1 MRIRELYFNNFR
13 SFRGER
19 TISFV
24 DPLSD
29 TARPVTVLAG
39 SNGSGKTTILNAIE
53 ALLNFV
59 VNPEEPSDFVREAW
73 ETGLVRLTLEV
84 SPEELGIEDGDNGNK
99 APTVLNIAVG
109 KSDVLPLARLAED
122 WDNFYGRILPSGSGK
137 FFKRFSP
144 QAELFRRSIRRM
156 MEGQYA
162 LQGGLLYFP
171 YERQIQP
178 MQGGALEPGHEDR
191 QWISHFL
198 PPISWKGSLEQM
210 WVWQNYLDL
219 EKGSRDT
226 SQLAP
231 FVKQVEEILGSGRR
245 ITIQEGRVSVTPGW
259 AAAQANAPRV
269 QLHQLP
275 SGEQQILLLFGEL
288 ARRRRKGAVI
298 VIDEVE
304 NSLHPTLQ
312 RLAMWNLN
320 RLARDWDA
328 QVIVTTHSIEV
339 INTVRGGAFINLDYP
354 EKESDYPR
362 SLGKNNEASA

>member
-24 DPLSD
+24 DSLSD

-84 SPEELGIEDGDNGNK
+84 SSEELGSEEGENGPK
-99 APTVLNIAVG
+99 VPILLNIAVG
-109 KSDVLPLARLAED
+109 KTDVLPIASLAANWENLYCRV
-122 WDNFYGRILPSGSGK
+122 YPSGSGK
-137 FFKRFSP
+137 PYKRFAS
-144 QAELFRRSIRRM
+144 QVERLRKNILRM
-156 MEGQYA
+156 LEGERM

-178 MQGGALEPGHEDR
+178 MKGGALESAPEER
-191 QWISHFL
+191 QWLSHFL
-198 PPISWKGSLEQM
+198 PPSAWKGSLEQL

-219 EKGSRDT
+219 EKGSRNHDL
-226 SQLAP
+226 LAP
-231 FVKQVEEILGSGRR
+231 FVNQVEEILGSGRR
-245 ITIQEGRVSVTPGW
+245 ITVQEGRVSVTAGW
-259 AAAQANAPRV
+259 AAGQKDAQRV
-269 QLHQLP
+269 LLHQLP
-275 SGEQQILLLFGEL
+275 SGEQQVLLLFGEL

-298 VIDEVE
+298 LVDEVE

-312 RLAMWNLN
+312 RLVMWNLR
-320 RLARDWDA
+320 RLAREWDA
-328 QVIVTTHSIEV
+328 QIIVATHSIEV

-354 EKESDYPR
+354 ESRFDLPVD
-362 SLGKNNEASA
+362 GGEAAE